1 MNEQA
6 FLEEGLEFLEER
18 LTVQECLAETVLN
31 AAEGEGKIRF
41 QQVVGLASD
50 HRDED
55 AEFSGVEDP
64 ATTVFQLEVGSPF
77 SCFVFDPES
86 ELSGEG
92 AGAPRIGV
100 PDGIATGE

>member
-18 LTVQECLAETVLN
+18 LTVQECLAETVFN

-55 AEFSGVEDP
+55 AEFSGVDWI
-64 ATTVFQLEVGSPF
+64 
-77 SCFVFDPES
+77 
-86 ELSGEG
+86 ELFY
-92 AGAPRIGV
+92 
-100 PDGIATGE
+100 GIATCKNRSWIIRFS